1 VSPPKA
7 GPAPADLQRC
17 AALLDASDD
26 FRVLRRLRLTPR
38 APPPNGAETRRAVI
52 VDVETTGLDHAADE
66 IVELAMLAIDY
77 SLDGSFVTAV
87 ESFDQL
93 RDPGR
98 PMPPEVKA
106 LTGIDDAVVAGKR
119 IDAEAVETFVGSAAL
134 VIAHNA
140 AFDRPFC
147 ERLFP
152 VFSDKPW
159 GCSFRD
165 VDWRAEGFEA
175 ARLSH
180 LANCYGFF
188 FDGHRALNDCE
199 ATAELLARR
208 LPRSGGTAMSRLLES
223 ARRPRWR
230 IRAERAPFAARAV
243 LKSRGYRWDA
253 GGIGAPVAWWT
264 EVSEAAFEEERRFL
278 SSEVY
283 RGGEAP
289 IASRLSTA
297 LDRYSDRLSVLAS

>member
-1 VSPPKA
+1 VNAPQA
-7 GPAPADLQRC
+7 GPPPADLQQC

-26 FRVLRRLRLTPR
+26 FRVLRRLRLPPR
-38 APPPNGAETRRAVI
+38 ALPPKGVETRRAVI
-52 VDVETTGLDHAADE
+52 VDVETTGLDHAADG
-66 IVELAMLAIDY
+66 IVELAMLSIDY

-98 PMPPEVKA
+98 PMPPEVTA
-106 LTGIDDAVVAGKR
+106 LTGIDDAMVAGKR
-119 IDAEAVETFVGSAAL
+119 IDAEVVETFVESAAL

-140 AFDRPFC
+140 GFDRPFC

-152 VFSDKPW
+152 IFSKKPW
-159 GCSFRD
+159 ACSFRD

-180 LANCYGFF
+180 LANCYGLF

-199 ATAELLARR
+199 ATAELLSRR
-208 LPRSGGTAMSRLLES
+208 LPRSGRTAMSRLLES

-243 LKSRGYRWDA
+243 LKNRGYRWDA
-253 GGIGAPVAWWT
+253 GDGAVAGAWWT
-264 EVSEAAFEEERRFL
+264 EVDAELAGDERRFL
-278 SSEVY
+278 WDRVYGSENAMLK
-283 RGGEAP
+283 E
-289 IASRLSTA
+289 SHLTA
-297 LDRYSDRLSVLAS
+297 FERYSDMKSA